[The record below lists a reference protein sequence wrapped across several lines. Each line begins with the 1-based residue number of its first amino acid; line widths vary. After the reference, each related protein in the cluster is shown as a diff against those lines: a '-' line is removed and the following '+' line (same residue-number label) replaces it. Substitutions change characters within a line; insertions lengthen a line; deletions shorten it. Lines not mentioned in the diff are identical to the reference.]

1 MSQVNYKEIISSVQN
16 INEKFNIAVSGG
28 VDSMLLLDIFRQ
40 GVNSNNFNVLH
51 FNHKIRSDSD
61 NDEQIVLNYC
71 KKHSINCVVGCGN
84 NLKGKNLEMRA
95 REQRW
100 NFLENFS
107 KGFTN
112 LIITAHHLNDY
123 VENYI
128 IGNIRGNT
136 VKGCIMPQKTITE
149 NGFIRFKPLL
159 KILSKEDIYK
169 MAKKRGIIW
178 NEDST
183 NMDNDILRNN
193 VRNVIIPE
201 MMKSHNVLKTIPK
214 IIKEMEEKYV

>member
-61 NDEQIVLNYC
+61 NDEQLVLDYC
-71 KKHSINCVVGCGN
+71 KKHSINCMFGYGN

-100 NFLENFS
+100 NF
-107 KGFTN
+107 
-112 LIITAHHLNDY
+112 
-123 VENYI
+123 
-128 IGNIRGNT
+128 
-136 VKGCIMPQKTITE
+136 
-149 NGFIRFKPLL
+149 
-159 KILSKEDIYK
+159 
-169 MAKKRGIIW
+169 
-178 NEDST
+178 
-183 NMDNDILRNN
+183 
-193 VRNVIIPE
+193 
-201 MMKSHNVLKTIPK
+201 
-214 IIKEMEEKYV
+214 